1 MDGTAASAPLAPP
14 APASAPAL
22 SLSLA
27 LPLSGCDQLPPPPP
41 PPSSTMDPHHQHH
54 HHHAL
59 SHAQGQAQAQAHPHL
74 LDKEAHHHHLL
85 SLPLPLPL
93 ATHPPSLALSLA
105 YTHTH
110 THTLPQAHH
119 AHSLLPPLP
128 LPLPLSHQHHHQHQ
142 QQQQQH
148 QHQLH
153 HQHPHLY
160 QQHYLHHHPLN
171 LQQQQLPS
179 PPSSRPLV
187 PAPHRLLPP
196 PPPAPVL
203 SAYPPSPPHLST
215 VSSAASTSEH
225 SAVASMKRYGSYAD
239 FAASIHPNTLPQCA
253 ADRIP
258 LDSQLPAAAGPNLA
272 VPQNLYWP
280 SDAVPATPDNQ
291 QYACLLY
298 NSPDVRK
305 MNSLGGGVGFNSDA
319 EIRCNGNQ
327 LAHRPVINVESS
339 NARQQK
345 ASKGSSSLKEPSSGG
360 SSLINSPL
368 SASAST
374 SVVHTQPQSAAARA
388 PIATRKAAKVFTVP
402 ARVTRSQTRRQVLEA
417 QLKLK
422 QQEEMALKSSSAVV
436 LPPPKSVAEPSQV
449 KEPSTNDIIRQKQQ
463 NTLGAPVMDSFQYSA
478 SNCALPHSPN
488 SAQQTPLMYSPAG
501 CYYQRTSLRSYPPS
515 AFSLY
520 PLHQPQPQGMLN
532 PQLHCHEYP
541 PSHSL
546 SLPNASSVNLPLPYP
561 HSQQSQQRFQGMEV
575 IDLTGSGS
583 PDVQGDAKRRRLN
596 ANDTWA
602 SAYNRQLQ
610 QSHQQARHQ
619 QHLQQLEF
627 QKRQQELLVTQK
639 QPTLTKPAIS
649 LAECDDKDGHYI
661 VRAGDFLTSR
671 YQIVRLLGQG
681 TFGKVV
687 EAIDCSRSG
696 ARVAIK
702 IVRSVQKY
710 REAAKIEVKVLT
722 ALKKNDP
729 LNLKRCIHLLSTFE
743 HRNHTCMVFE
753 LLAQSIFDFLK
764 ENHFNPFP
772 MYHIQAFAKQI
783 LDSIA
788 FMHDLRLIHT
798 DLKP

>member
-1 MDGTAASAPLAPP
+1 
-14 APASAPAL
+14 
-22 SLSLA
+22 
-27 LPLSGCDQLPPPPP
+27 
-41 PPSSTMDPHHQHH
+41 
-54 HHHAL
+54 
-59 SHAQGQAQAQAHPHL
+59 
-74 LDKEAHHHHLL
+74 
-85 SLPLPLPL
+85 
-93 ATHPPSLALSLA
+93 
-105 YTHTH
+105 
-110 THTLPQAHH
+110 
-119 AHSLLPPLP
+119 
-128 LPLPLSHQHHHQHQ
+128 
-142 QQQQQH
+142 
-148 QHQLH
+148 
-153 HQHPHLY
+153 
-160 QQHYLHHHPLN
+160 
-171 LQQQQLPS
+171 
-179 PPSSRPLV
+179 
-187 PAPHRLLPP
+187 
-196 PPPAPVL
+196 
-203 SAYPPSPPHLST
+203 
-215 VSSAASTSEH
+215 
-225 SAVASMKRYGSYAD
+225 MKRYGSYAD

-388 PIATRKAAKVFTVP
+388 PITTRKAAKVFTVP
-402 ARVTRSQTRRQVLEA
+402 ARVTRSQTRRQFLEA
-417 QLKLK
+417 QQKLK

-520 PLHQPQPQGMLN
+520 PLHQPQPQ
-532 PQLHCHEYP
+532 
-541 PSHSL
+541 
-546 SLPNASSVNLPLPYP
+546 VNLPLPYP

-627 QKRQQELLVTQK
+627 QKRQQELLATQK

-798 DLKP
+798 DLKPDAYDASENLMLESNQCRPSAESTQIRELVDARVRLIDFGSAIFEHDYHSSVVSTRHYRAPEIILGLGWTFPCDMWSIGCILVEFFTGDALFQTHDNIEHLAMMQTVLGPLPAHMIRNCTTVTTNADKTVTKFFKPNGLVNWPGAQTAKASKKFVKGMRSLEQILSPSDEQTRMFCDLVKKLLVYDPTQRITAREALQHPFLTCCL

>member
-1 MDGTAASAPLAPP
+1 
-14 APASAPAL
+14 
-22 SLSLA
+22 
-27 LPLSGCDQLPPPPP
+27 
-41 PPSSTMDPHHQHH
+41 
-54 HHHAL
+54 
-59 SHAQGQAQAQAHPHL
+59 
-74 LDKEAHHHHLL
+74 
-85 SLPLPLPL
+85 
-93 ATHPPSLALSLA
+93 
-105 YTHTH
+105 
-110 THTLPQAHH
+110 
-119 AHSLLPPLP
+119 
-128 LPLPLSHQHHHQHQ
+128 
-142 QQQQQH
+142 
-148 QHQLH
+148 
-153 HQHPHLY
+153 
-160 QQHYLHHHPLN
+160 
-171 LQQQQLPS
+171 
-179 PPSSRPLV
+179 
-187 PAPHRLLPP
+187 
-196 PPPAPVL
+196 
-203 SAYPPSPPHLST
+203 
-215 VSSAASTSEH
+215 
-225 SAVASMKRYGSYAD
+225 
-239 FAASIHPNTLPQCA
+239 
-253 ADRIP
+253 
-258 LDSQLPAAAGPNLA
+258 
-272 VPQNLYWP
+272 
-280 SDAVPATPDNQ
+280 
-291 QYACLLY
+291 
-298 NSPDVRK
+298 

-402 ARVTRSQTRRQVLEA
+402 ARVTRSQTRRQFLEA
-417 QLKLK
+417 QQKLK

-463 NTLGAPVMDSFQYSA
+463 NTLGAP
-478 SNCALPHSPN
+478 
-488 SAQQTPLMYSPAG
+488 
-501 CYYQRTSLRSYPPS
+501 
-515 AFSLY
+515 
-520 PLHQPQPQGMLN
+520 
-532 PQLHCHEYP
+532 
-541 PSHSL
+541 
-546 SLPNASSVNLPLPYP
+546 
-561 HSQQSQQRFQGMEV
+561 QSQQRFQGMEV

-729 LNLKRCIHLLSTFE
+729 LNLK
-743 HRNHTCMVFE
+743 
-753 LLAQSIFDFLK
+753 
-764 ENHFNPFP
+764 
-772 MYHIQAFAKQI
+772 
-783 LDSIA
+783 
-788 FMHDLRLIHT
+788 
-798 DLKP
+798 